1 MASQRTNI
9 ATNNSSSSTATSLL
23 PSNNNSNGYRPTT
36 NTTQTLSAQL
46 SPTTNNTHNSNAQ
59 TFNPRL
65 ILSQIIS
72 LQSFHYVI
80 LGIIFQINHI
90 LFGTSITIDRIF
102 TSKHLDIWSAVGW
115 IDNSAVLFSSLIGS
129 LLLAI
134 IVEKSKKCLDFSVT
148 LFLIHIVLSSI
159 YGGFPLTWDWWIIHI
174 LGMIMMVLF
183 GEYTCSKRELSDIPL
198 LVI

>member
-9 ATNNSSSSTATSLL
+9 ATNNSSGSTATSLL
-23 PSNNNSNGYRPTT
+23 SNNNNSNGYRPTT
-36 NTTQTLSAQL
+36 TNTTQTLSNLSQL
-46 SPTTNNTHNSNAQ
+46 SPTATNTHNSNAQ

-115 IDNSAVLFSSLIGS
+115 IDNSAILFSSLIG
-129 LLLAI
+129 
-134 IVEKSKKCLDFSVT
+134 
-148 LFLIHIVLSSI
+148 
-159 YGGFPLTWDWWIIHI
+159 
-174 LGMIMMVLF
+174 
-183 GEYTCSKRELSDIPL
+183 
-198 LVI
+198 

>member
-9 ATNNSSSSTATSLL
+9 ATNNSSDGTATSLL
-23 PSNNNSNGYRPTT
+23 SSTHNNNNGYRPTTT
-36 NTTQTLSAQL
+36 NTTQTLSPL
-46 SPTTNNTHNSNAQ
+46 SQTANNTHNSNAQ

-115 IDNSAVLFSSLIGS
+115 IDNSAVLFSSLIG
-129 LLLAI
+129 
-134 IVEKSKKCLDFSVT
+134 
-148 LFLIHIVLSSI
+148 
-159 YGGFPLTWDWWIIHI
+159 
-174 LGMIMMVLF
+174 
-183 GEYTCSKRELSDIPL
+183 
-198 LVI
+198 

>member
-9 ATNNSSSSTATSLL
+9 ATNNSSGSTATSLL
-23 PSNNNSNGYRPTT
+23 PSNNNSNGYRQTT
-36 NTTQTLSAQL
+36 NTTQTLSALSQL
-46 SPTTNNTHNSNAQ
+46 SPTATNTHNSNAQ

-80 LGIIFQINHI
+80 LGIIFQINHV

-115 IDNSAVLFSSLIGS
+115 IDNSAVLFSSLIG
-129 LLLAI
+129 
-134 IVEKSKKCLDFSVT
+134 
-148 LFLIHIVLSSI
+148 
-159 YGGFPLTWDWWIIHI
+159 
-174 LGMIMMVLF
+174 
-183 GEYTCSKRELSDIPL
+183 
-198 LVI
+198 

>member
-1 MASQRTNI
+1 MASQRANI
-9 ATNNSSSSTATSLL
+9 ANNNSSGSTTTSLL
-23 PSNNNSNGYRPTT
+23 SNNNNSNGYRPATS
-36 NTTQTLSAQL
+36 TQTLSPLSL
-46 SPTTNNTHNSNAQ
+46 SPTATNSTHSNAQ

-115 IDNSAVLFSSLIGS
+115 IDNSAILFSSLIG
-129 LLLAI
+129 
-134 IVEKSKKCLDFSVT
+134 
-148 LFLIHIVLSSI
+148 
-159 YGGFPLTWDWWIIHI
+159 
-174 LGMIMMVLF
+174 
-183 GEYTCSKRELSDIPL
+183 
-198 LVI
+198 

>member
-9 ATNNSSSSTATSLL
+9 ASNNSGGSTVTSLL
-23 PSNNNSNGYRPTT
+23 SSNNSNGYRPTT
-36 NTTQTLSAQL
+36 TTNTTQTLSTLSQL
-46 SPTTNNTHNSNAQ
+46 SPTANNTHNSNAQ

-115 IDNSAVLFSSLIGS
+115 IDNSAVLFSSLIG
-129 LLLAI
+129 
-134 IVEKSKKCLDFSVT
+134 
-148 LFLIHIVLSSI
+148 
-159 YGGFPLTWDWWIIHI
+159 
-174 LGMIMMVLF
+174 
-183 GEYTCSKRELSDIPL
+183 
-198 LVI
+198 

>member
-9 ATNNSSSSTATSLL
+9 ATNNSSGSTATSLL
-23 PSNNNSNGYRPTT
+23 PSNNNSNGYRQTT
-36 NTTQTLSAQL
+36 NTTQTLSALSQL
-46 SPTTNNTHNSNAQ
+46 SPTATNTHNSNAQ

-115 IDNSAVLFSSLIGS
+115 IDNSAVLFSSLIG
-129 LLLAI
+129 
-134 IVEKSKKCLDFSVT
+134 
-148 LFLIHIVLSSI
+148 
-159 YGGFPLTWDWWIIHI
+159 
-174 LGMIMMVLF
+174 
-183 GEYTCSKRELSDIPL
+183 
-198 LVI
+198 

>member
-9 ATNNSSSSTATSLL
+9 ATNNSSGSTATSLL
-23 PSNNNSNGYRPTT
+23 SNNNSNGYRPTT
-36 NTTQTLSAQL
+36 TTQTLSPQL
-46 SPTTNNTHNSNAQ
+46 SPTATNNTHNSNAQ

-80 LGIIFQINHI
+80 LGIIFQINHV

-102 TSKHLDIWSAVGW
+102 TSKHLDIWSATGW
-115 IDNSAVLFSSLIGS
+115 IDNSAILFSSLIGS

-159 YGGFPLTWDWWIIHI
+159 YGGFPSTWDWWIIHI

-183 GEYTCSKRELSDIPL
+183 GEYACSKRELSDIPL